1 MGFRNCRRYFTVT
14 KTSAARRFK
23 TKAPA
28 LIVFGLMALLVGA
41 VKDARSQI
49 RVNTEV
55 VVVPVTVR
63 DADGEFVDG
72 LTKDDFTI
80 LEDGKAQE
88 ISSFNKDPQPMSA
101 AIVIDD
107 GIGGI
112 ALHRVASQLQALA
125 SGFTSD
131 DEVSVFRYS
140 GVVDR
145 LSDFSKDPKMML
157 QSFVIISKIA
167 EDRPEEQ
174 AELITGGPG
183 WLRSV
188 LGIFPDGSKGTAKNH
203 VLHNAI
209 YEAATALQARPRGP
223 RKVIFIVSDGVVAGH
238 ANTHSVKDN
247 TELLLKNDIQVF
259 AVSTAYASFGS
270 YGALSTYA
278 NATGGEVHN
287 GTTDESIEHAFN
299 TVTEQARRQ
308 YILGYASTNTSTKPG
323 AFRKIEVRTP
333 QKNLKLTYR
342 SGYTK

>member
-1 MGFRNCRRYFTVT
+1 VT
-14 KTSAARRFK
+14 KTCSKHRFSTK
-23 TKAPA
+23 TLA
-28 LIVFGLMALLVGA
+28 LIVFSLLALLVGA
-41 VKDARSQI
+41 VIEARSQI
-49 RVNTEV
+49 RVNSEV

-63 DADGEFVDG
+63 DADGEFVNG
-72 LTKDDFTI
+72 LTKDDFTV
-80 LEDGKAQE
+80 LEDGKVQE
-88 ISSFNKDPQPMSA
+88 ISSFDNEPQPMSA

-112 ALHRVASQLQALA
+112 AIHRVASQLQVLA
-125 SGFTSD
+125 AGITSN

-157 QSFVIISKIA
+157 QSFVVISKAA
-167 EDRPEEQ
+167 EGREEEQ

-209 YEAATALQARPRGP
+209 FEAATALQSRPRGT
-223 RKVIFIVSDGVVAGH
+223 RRVIFIVSDGVAAGH
-238 ANTHSVKDN
+238 ANMHSLKDN

-259 AVSTAYASFGS
+259 AVSTAHASFGS
-270 YGALSTYA
+270 YGALSSYA
-278 NATGGEVHN
+278 SATGGDVHN
-287 GTTDESIEHAFN
+287 GATDESIEHAFN
-299 TVTEQARRQ
+299 RVIEQARRQ
-308 YILGYASTNTSTKPG
+308 YTLGYASTNTSTKPG
-323 AFRKIEVRTP
+323 VFRKIEVRTP

-342 SGYTK
+342 SGYTRYTAEK